1 MFGFSS
7 KYLTNGSA
15 NAFTFGFPL
24 PLSFLFVIF
33 LKLFARWLRVAFV
46 VRGGGERVE
55 GEEVAGG

>member
-15 NAFTFGFPL
+15 NAFTFDFPL
-24 PLSFLFVIF
+24 PFSFLFAIVV
-33 LKLFARWLRVAFV
+33 RWLRSAFV

-55 GEEVAGG
+55 GEGVAAG